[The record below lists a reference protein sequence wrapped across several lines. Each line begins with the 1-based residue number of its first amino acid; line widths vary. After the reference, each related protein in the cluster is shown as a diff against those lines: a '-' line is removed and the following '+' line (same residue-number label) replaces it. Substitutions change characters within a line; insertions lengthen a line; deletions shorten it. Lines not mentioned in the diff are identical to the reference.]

1 MLSSMTAFS
10 RIELDSAWGRITWEI
25 RSVNHRY
32 LDLNFRMPEEFRS
45 LEHGLRDL
53 ARRELDRGKVECTM
67 KLQAVKQT
75 DQPPEIDLSTLN
87 SLKRVEQ
94 QLLKEMP
101 NATPLSIKDLLAWPD
116 LFSEP
121 QVDLAEQQK
130 VVTKLFKEALSELKI
145 NRARE
150 GADLYAVIN
159 ARLQRMREE
168 VTKVAEILPH
178 VLEAQRQRLRARLEE
193 LQLEIEIDTGRIEQ
207 EIVLIAQKMD
217 VDEELDRLG
226 AHINEVQRIIDGS
239 GVAGR
244 RLDFMMQEL
253 NREANTLSSKSIAH
267 DTTRSA
273 VELKVLIEQV
283 REQIQNIE

>member
-1 MLSSMTAFS
+1 MLSSMTAFA
-10 RIELDSAWGRITWEI
+10 RIESDSPWGCISWEI

-32 LDLNFRMPEEFRS
+32 LDLSFRMPEEFRS

-53 ARRELDRGKVECTM
+53 ARKQLDRGKIECTM
-67 KLQAVKQT
+67 RIQT
-75 DQPPEIDLSTLN
+75 PDQSDQPLQINTATLDGLREIE
-87 SLKRVEQ
+87 R
-94 QLLKEMP
+94 QLLEIMP
-101 NATPLSIKDLLAWPD
+101 NATSLSVKELLAWPGV
-116 LFSEP
+116 FSEA
-121 QVDLAEQQK
+121 DIDSAKQQK
-130 VVTKLFKEALSELKI
+130 VVTKLFKQALSSLKE

-150 GADLYAVIN
+150 GADLYAVIDS
-159 ARLQRMREE
+159 RLERMREE
-168 VTKVAEILPH
+168 VVKVSKILPD
-178 VLEAQRQRLRARLEE
+178 VLEAQRKRLKDRLQE
-193 LQLEIEIDTGRIEQ
+193 LDIELDSGRIEQ
-207 EIVLIAQKMD
+207 EVVLVAQKMD
-217 VDEELDRLG
+217 VDEELDRLR
-226 AHINEVQRIIDGS
+226 AHIGEVQRIIDGS

>member
-1 MLSSMTAFS
+1 MLSSMTAFARVETDTPS
-10 RIELDSAWGRITWEI
+10 GGISWEV

-32 LDLNFRMPEEFRS
+32 LELSFRMPEEFRG
-45 LEHGLRDL
+45 LEHSLRDL
-53 ARRELDRGKVECTM
+53 ARKKLDRGKVECLM
-67 KLQAVKQT
+67 RV
-75 DQPPEIDLSTLN
+75 QPPEQSDHSQQIDIPTLEGLSEMEA
-87 SLKRVEQ
+87 R
-94 QLLKEMP
+94 LLKVMP
-101 NATPLSIKDLLAWPD
+101 NATPLSVKELLAWPGV
-116 LFSEP
+116 LSGPE
-121 QVDLAEQQK
+121 VDLAQQQK
-130 VVTKLFKEALSELKI
+130 TATDLFKKAIVSLKE

-150 GADLYAVIN
+150 GADLYEVIN
-159 ARLQRMREE
+159 MRLQRMREE
-168 VTKVAEILPH
+168 VVKVSEILPA
-178 VLEAQRQRLRARLEE
+178 VLEGQRQRLKARLDE
-193 LQLEIEIDTGRIEQ
+193 LDIELDPGRVEQ
-207 EIVLIAQKMD
+207 EVVLVAQKMD

-226 AHINEVQRIIDGS
+226 AHIGEVQRIIDGS